1 MAPEQMQIT
10 LIPCLP
16 NSAASTLVNP
26 SIAAQAE
33 ANPAILGVL
42 VFAME
47 ALNSKIVPSDPDWII
62 CLAATLE
69 VRNCEPQILC
79 KGFRNC
85 SKVAT
90 VDGVPLPASL

>member
-1 MAPEQMQIT
+1 MAPEQIQVT

-16 NSAASTLVNP
+16 NSAAITLVNP

-42 VFAME
+42 VLAID
-47 ALNSKIVPSDPDWII
+47 ALNSKMVPSDPDWII
-62 CLAATLE
+62 CFAATLE
-69 VRNCEPQILC
+69 VRNCEPQIFC

-85 SKVAT
+85 SKVAI
-90 VDGVPLPASL
+90 VEGVPLPAFL